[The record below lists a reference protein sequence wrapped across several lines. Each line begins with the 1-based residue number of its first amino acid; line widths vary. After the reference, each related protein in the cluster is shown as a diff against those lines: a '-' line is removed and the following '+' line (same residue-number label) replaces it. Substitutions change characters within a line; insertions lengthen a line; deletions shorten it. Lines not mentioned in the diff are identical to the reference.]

1 MIKSQD
7 IRRFIADKLRN
18 AEFNVISSE
27 IQEGYPKP
35 AVFIYV
41 YPSSITKSG
50 GFLEDDVYSVTIK
63 YIPKTE
69 TAQECAEAAEK
80 IRETLMYSTIDVQD
94 RHLTM
99 ETMDMTIEEERLT
112 VMYDVPITQSIDEC
126 DDYDNAETIEM
137 PRRFPPR
144 SSGPSAPYFRTMKS
158 KPPKCLQQGLHL

>member
-80 IRETLMYSTIDVQD
+80 IRNIDVQ
-94 RHLTM
+94 
-99 ETMDMTIEEERLT
+99 
-112 VMYDVPITQSIDEC
+112 YD
-126 DDYDNAETIEM
+126 
-137 PRRFPPR
+137 
-144 SSGPSAPYFRTMKS
+144 
-158 KPPKCLQQGLHL
+158 

>member
-7 IRRFIADKLRN
+7 IRRVIADKLRN

-137 PRRFPPR
+137 R
-144 SSGPSAPYFRTMKS
+144 GI
-158 KPPKCLQQGLHL
+158 

>member
-50 GFLEDDVYSVTIK
+50 GVYSVTIK

-69 TAQECAEAAEK
+69 TVQECAEAAEK

-137 PRRFPPR
+137 R
-144 SSGPSAPYFRTMKS
+144 GI
-158 KPPKCLQQGLHL
+158 

>member
-1 MIKSQD
+1 MCSFSFWNI
-7 IRRFIADKLRN
+7 L
-18 AEFNVISSE
+18 
-27 IQEGYPKP
+27 
-35 AVFIYV
+35 
-41 YPSSITKSG
+41 
-50 GFLEDDVYSVTIK
+50 DVYSVTIK

-137 PRRFPPR
+137 R
-144 SSGPSAPYFRTMKS
+144 GI
-158 KPPKCLQQGLHL
+158 

>member
-41 YPSSITKSG
+41 YPSLITKSG

-80 IRETLMYSTIDVQD
+80 IRETLMYSTI
-94 RHLTM
+94 
-99 ETMDMTIEEERLT
+99 EERLT

-137 PRRFPPR
+137 R
-144 SSGPSAPYFRTMKS
+144 GI
-158 KPPKCLQQGLHL
+158 

>member
-1 MIKSQD
+1 MIKSPD
-7 IRRFIADKLRN
+7 IRRFIAEKMKKSG
-18 AEFNVISSE
+18 FNVIASE

-50 GFLEDDVYSVTIK
+50 GFLEDDVYSVNIQ
-63 YIPKTE
+63 YIPKSE
-69 TAQECAEAAEK
+69 IAQECAEAAEK
-80 IRETLMYSTIDVQD
+80 IRETLMYSTIDVHD

-137 PRRFPPR
+137 R
-144 SSGPSAPYFRTMKS
+144 GI
-158 KPPKCLQQGLHL
+158 